1 MLTKIPHQ
9 VRGTVEA
16 AMDTVTCL
24 ETPRIVFLFKGIVH
38 KKTSF
43 VESRG
48 FQWRR
53 ESKPLTP

>member
-38 KKTSF
+38 KKI
-43 VESRG
+43 R
-48 FQWRR
+48 
-53 ESKPLTP
+53 L

>member
-24 ETPRIVFLFKGIVH
+24 GTPHIVFLFKGIVH
-38 KKTSF
+38 KKH
-43 VESRG
+43 
-48 FQWRR
+48 
-53 ESKPLTP
+53 LL